1 MLFAILK
8 RTYRWLW
15 SLYTEVELAR
25 VVENL
30 RGDTDTTELMQIAVE
45 LEMTGAHF
53 GACLRPFDSPCLA

>member
-1 MLFAILK
+1 MLYAILK

-30 RGDTDTTELMQIAVE
+30 RGDA
-45 LEMTGAHF
+45 
-53 GACLRPFDSPCLA
+53 DSR

>member
-8 RTYRWLW
+8 RTHDWLW

-30 RGDTDTTELMQIAVE
+30 RGDTDTTELMQIVVE
-45 LEMTGAHF
+45 LKMTGARF
-53 GACLRPFDSPCLA
+53 EACLRPF